1 MREVIKVENL
11 TKIYNGTVRAV
22 DGINFF
28 VEDQEVFGFLGPN
41 GAGKTTTI
49 KILATL
55 LKKTSGKAYVSGY
68 EVEKNPVAIRK
79 IIGYTAQ
86 DVEIDE
92 DLTGRENLVLSG
104 RLYHLPDKKV
114 KQRTDELLEI
124 LGLTK
129 AANRLAGTY
138 SGGMRKRLDLAT
150 VLVHQPQIIFL
161 DEPTTGLDPQSR
173 FALWDYL
180 KNLNQEGV
188 TIFLTTQYMEE
199 ADRLCNRLAII
210 DLGKIVA
217 EGEPK
222 KLKAEI
228 GGDII
233 TLEIKDGAEEAKNYQ
248 VRAKGILEKV
258 SYISEIKLLENNRLG
273 VYVKNGGET
282 IPEIIKILN
291 NQEIPLSS
299 LSLSESSLD
308 DVFLKYTGHE
318 LRVEEEKRKSHMR
331 KVMRRRV

>member
-68 EVEKNPVAIRK
+68 EVEENPVAIRK

-104 RLYHLPDKKV
+104 HLYHLPDKKV

-291 NQEIPLSS
+291 SQEIPLSS

-331 KVMRRRV
+331 KVMRRRM